1 MTDEFELS
9 INRLFAR
16 YDCKKIVILG
26 IGNELRRDDAVG
38 LAVVDR
44 LRTSIDD
51 PSVIVINCQTAPEN
65 YTGNVKRIKPTCIV
79 LIDAADFGATPGDAR
94 IIQLHELG
102 EVSVTTHKASL
113 LTLGEYLQSEINCN
127 IFVIGIQPA
136 DCDFGSGLSPIALK
150 ASIFVAD
157 SVSAVINR
165 IRAKKS

>member
-9 INRLFAR
+9 VNRLFAR

-51 PSVIVINCQTAPEN
+51 PSVIVINCQSAPEN

-94 IIQLHELG
+94 IFQLHDLEG
-102 EVSVTTHKASL
+102 VSVTTHKASL
-113 LTLGEYLQSEINCN
+113 LTLSVYLQSEINCN

-136 DCDFGSGLSPIALK
+136 DCDFGSGLTPIARK
-150 ASIFVAD
+150 ASIVVAD
-157 SVSAVINR
+157 SVSAAINR